1 MDYKE
6 KNVWIIG
13 ASSGI
18 GLALAHEL
26 ARRGARLALSARR
39 QDALD
44 NLKNELGTIHV
55 VFPLDVT
62 DASAFIKIAVD
73 VKDTLG
79 QLDCVINLSA
89 IYTPSSLANMN
100 LVDARNIIDV
110 NLMGTINTLQ
120 AVLPVLRAQG
130 GGQIALCGSVAGYR
144 GLPNAQ
150 PYAATKAAVINLAE
164 TARLEESKSGV
175 DVRVIN
181 PGFVRTP
188 MTDKN
193 SFSMPMMISPEEAA
207 QSIADGLLAS
217 SFEVHFPKIFTWIM
231 KIVKII
237 PNRLYFRLFRR

>member
-1 MDYKE
+1 MGYKE

-26 ARRGARLALSARR
+26 ARRGARLALSARSK
-39 QDALD
+39 DALD
-44 NLKNELGTIHV
+44 ILKEAIGVQHA

-62 DASAFIKIAVD
+62 DAASFAKTVTDVNNAF
-73 VKDTLG
+73 G
-79 QLDCVINLSA
+79 RLDHIINLSA
-89 IYTPSSLANMN
+89 VYTPSSLAEMD
-100 LVDARNIIDV
+100 LAEARRIVDI

-120 AVLPVLRAQG
+120 IVLPVLRTQG

-150 PYAATKAAVINLAE
+150 PYAATKAAIISLAE
-164 TARLEESKSGV
+164 TARLEEMKNGI

-193 SFSMPMMISPEEAA
+193 SFPMPMMISPEKAA
-207 QSIADGLLAS
+207 IAIADGLLSS
-217 SFEVHFPKIFTWIM
+217 SFEIHFPKKFTWLM
-231 KIVKII
+231 KFLKIL
-237 PNRLYFRLFRR
+237 PDALYFRLLRR

>member
-1 MDYKE
+1 MSYKE

-44 NLKNELGTIHV
+44 NLKNKLGPTHV
-55 VFPLDVT
+55 SFPLDVT
-62 DASAFIKIAVD
+62 DASAFTKTASD
-73 VKDTLG
+73 VKNNLG
-79 QLDCVINLSA
+79 QLDHVINLSA

-100 LVDARNIIDV
+100 LVDARQIVDV
-110 NLMGTINTLQ
+110 NLMGTINTLHV
-120 AVLPVLRAQG
+120 VLPILRTQRS
-130 GGQIALCGSVAGYR
+130 GQIALCGSVAGYR

-164 TARLEESKSGV
+164 TARLEETKNGI

-217 SFEVHFPKIFTWIM
+217 SFEVHFPKKFTRVM
-231 KIVKII
+231 KIIKII
-237 PNRLYFRLFRR
+237 PDRLYFWLFRR